1 MSERD
6 NSTPEPDNSSAPES
20 VETRRRRLLYR
31 SWYCGI
37 KEMDLLMGSFAKTHL
52 ATMTPAQ
59 LDSYESL
66 LGMNNDP
73 MVFDWIMGRAEPP
86 PGMNSDVLEMLR
98 NFKFADIKL

>member
-1 MSERD
+1 MSDHDTPQDARG
-6 NSTPEPDNSSAPES
+6 PEP

-52 ATMTPAQ
+52 PTMTEAQ
-59 LDSYESL
+59 LDSYEAL

-73 MVFDWIMGRAEPP
+73 VVYEWIIGRSEPP
-86 PGMNSDVLEMLR
+86 PGMHSDVLDMLR
-98 NFKFADIKL
+98 NFKFADLRL